1 MIKIE
6 KVLRL
11 QKVLRILTK
20 SVKSALKGSREAAK
34 IGEKLRKQQ
43 EEQKFAGIKKPK
55 GAKLTKVG
63 IPVVP
68 TRG

>member
-6 KVLRL
+6 VLRL
-11 QKVLRILTK
+11 QKVFYELNTK
-20 SVKSALKGSREAAK
+20 PVKSALKGNREAAK
-34 IGEKLRKQQ
+34 IGEKLRKQ

-55 GAKLTKVG
+55 GAKLTKVR

>member
-1 MIKIE
+1 M

-11 QKVLRILTK
+11 QKGVTNLNTK
-20 SVKSALKGSREAAK
+20 PVKSAFKGSREATK
-34 IGEKLRKQQ
+34 IWEKLRKQQ
-43 EEQKFAGIKKPK
+43 KEQKFAGIKKPK